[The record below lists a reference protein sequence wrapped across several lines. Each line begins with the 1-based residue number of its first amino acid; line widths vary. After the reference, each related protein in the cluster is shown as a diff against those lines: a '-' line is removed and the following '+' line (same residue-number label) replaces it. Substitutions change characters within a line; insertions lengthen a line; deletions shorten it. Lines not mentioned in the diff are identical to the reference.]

1 MEIAL
6 KTEDKSEILRFL
18 EYRGQDMD
26 ENLSRQIDFCMEM
39 INSAARPAYISHEF
53 NMKNDGSYPDECSFF
68 SGNDIKKHL
77 SGCKKIILMAATLG
91 AGVENII
98 RRTQVRNVSDA
109 VIMDSCASVLIEV
122 LCDTIDAQF
131 REEYKKQG
139 LFLTTRYSPGY
150 GDLPIGIQRDFI
162 RLLDTVRR
170 IGLNV
175 SDSGIMIPRK
185 SVTAIIGISETE
197 KKQEKLGCKGCN
209 LVKAC
214 RFLRRGVTCGR

>member
-1 MEIAL
+1 
-6 KTEDKSEILRFL
+6 
-18 EYRGQDMD
+18 
-26 ENLSRQIDFCMEM
+26 M
-39 INSAARPAYISHEF
+39 IY
-53 NMKNDGSYPDECSFF
+53 
-68 SGNDIKKHL
+68 
-77 SGCKKIILMAATLG
+77 
-91 AGVENII
+91 
-98 RRTQVRNVSDA
+98 
-109 VIMDSCASVLIEV
+109 IEV